1 MTLIA
6 IPWVASPL
14 PTSSVKLLTQQ
25 PYGRGRV
32 DDVLLVGQFQL
43 SESLNL
49 VNVHDSLD
57 PRHHRQVHLADF
69 ALGKHHHAA
78 MVRRGREG
86 GLQFHGLHRGHVEE
100 GRERPQVVGQLRQQY
115 SKPRF
120 RVPEDGLAVPLD
132 VFCSII
138 SSAHHGNMII
148 HPGPRRKSV
157 NSKTTLT

>member
-86 GLQFHGLHRGHVEE
+86 GLSNSTACTEAMLRKAGK
-100 GRERPQVVGQLRQQY
+100 GRRLWANSASSSRSRAAASRRTASP
-115 SKPRF
+115 SPWMSF
-120 RVPEDGLAVPLD
+120 VPPSPVLITG
-132 VFCSII
+132 
-138 SSAHHGNMII
+138 
-148 HPGPRRKSV
+148 
-157 NSKTTLT
+157 T